1 MPTSPVVLLPLSREG
16 LDVAGAHDVELE
28 ARSHSVHDPFIVH
41 GSNRN
46 HTGRR
51 RCGITIKHV
60 STSGAIDRDYV
71 SPTGVDWNGGWLY
84 LARERGGNHRYWN

>member
-1 MPTSPVVLLPLSREG
+1 M
-16 LDVAGAHDVELE
+16 AGAHDVELE
-28 ARSHSVHDPFIVH
+28 AGSHSVHDPFIVH

-60 STSGAIDRDYV
+60 STSGAIDRDDV
-71 SPTGVDWNGGWLY
+71 FPTGVDWNGVPLY
-84 LARERGGNHRYWN
+84 LARGRGGNYRYWN